1 MDMTDAATP
10 EYQLKTYSRGF
21 YKRLRRVRWL
31 FRYDCRY
38 RLFLMEEL
46 FRKKGIPF
54 ERMKVYELG
63 FGTGDLLFR
72 FDSTSTLH
80 GCEITPDAVE
90 AIKNDSRLNRYRD
103 TRFVCSD
110 PDGNPQ
116 FPSTDYDLVIA
127 SHVLEHV
134 PDDAST
140 LEVLAKHAREDGL
153 GLFFL
158 PLERPG
164 HLPVIHARTYTAAGF
179 TRLLESTGWK
189 ALEVSENFRYA
200 SHWVQVFNLPSRRR
214 VPFVGQVVEAVKNVC
229 LSIPPTSFIRLVEK
243 PLEFMHVKPRQLMV
257 LARRR

>member
-1 MDMTDAATP
+1 MTNAGTA
-10 EYQLKTYSRGF
+10 EHQRRTYSRGF
-21 YKRLRRVRWL
+21 YKRLRRIRWL

-46 FRKKGIPF
+46 FRKHKIPF
-54 ERMKVYELG
+54 ERMKVFELG

-80 GCEITPDAVE
+80 GCEVSEEAVE
-90 AIKNDSRLNRYRD
+90 AIKNDPRLHRYKN
-103 TRFVCSD
+103 THFLCSD
-110 PDGNPQ
+110 PNGDPQ
-116 FPSTDYDLVIA
+116 FPSSDYDLAIA

-134 PDDAST
+134 PDDLRT
-140 LEVLAKHAREDGL
+140 LKRISEHTRKNGL

-179 TRLLESTGWK
+179 ARLLGSTGW
-189 ALEVSENFRYA
+189 EVIEACENFRYA

-214 VPFVGQVVEAVKNVC
+214 VPVIGSVVETVKNIC
-229 LSIPPTSFIRLVEK
+229 LSLPPTSFIRLVEN
-243 PLEFMHVKPRQLMV
+243 PLASLHVKPRQLMV
-257 LARRR
+257 LARRS